1 LEKQNRSYVQVNQLQ
16 LLEQQRVMLKEDQL
30 ICKPNKDINMTD
42 IEMMHMVDNNIGIDL
57 YLSTNQDWF

>member
-1 LEKQNRSYVQVNQLQ
+1 VQVNQLQ

-57 YLSTNQDWF
+57 YLSTNQD